1 MKSEKELELPDELA
15 EKVNAE
21 AEEPEASEPM
31 SVEEEKARKALEI
44 LKSLDEEEEHVKV
57 SVRTILGGDILT
69 SGWLRKQFWFIG
81 LLTFFAIIYISNR
94 YAYQQEMIE
103 TKKLSDTLL
112 DRRFKSLTRSSQLL
126 EKTLRSRVEEDLL
139 DSTLQTAKSPSYVL
153 KTEDE

>member
-1 MKSEKELELPDELA
+1 MKSKKELELPDELA
-15 EKVNAE
+15 ENVNAE
-21 AEEPEASEPM
+21 AEAPEVSEPV
-31 SVEEEKARKALEI
+31 SAEEEKAREALEI
-44 LKSLDEEEEHVKV
+44 LKSLDEDEERVKV
-57 SVRTILGGDILT
+57 SLRTILGGDILT

-81 LLTFFAIIYISNR
+81 LITFFTIIYISNR

-153 KTEDE
+153 KTVEE